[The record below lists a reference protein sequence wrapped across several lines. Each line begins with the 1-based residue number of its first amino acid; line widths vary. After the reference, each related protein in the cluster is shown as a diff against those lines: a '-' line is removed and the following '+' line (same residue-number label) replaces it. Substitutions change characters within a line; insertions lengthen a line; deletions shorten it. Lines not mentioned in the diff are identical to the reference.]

1 MHGSGRS
8 LGKSSVTAVD
18 PHVEQCAPLDPHSK
32 ECARKTLRLSAVQ
45 FGHTLQSVLQSVL
58 LVLLLAS
65 RALAQTNSAPDPL
78 ASGSG
83 VRPGDVI
90 VVKVWRE
97 PDYSG
102 EFQVDA
108 RGRVVL
114 PLLGELVVSGRNA
127 ETLSDSLRAAYR
139 VFLKN
144 PSIEITVNKRI
155 AVSGEVGR
163 PGLYPVDA
171 TISVGDLISLAGGVT
186 SAGNKKKIQL
196 LRNGQVIVSG
206 LGPGTVLQNS
216 PVQSGDQVFVPQRSW
231 MSRNGGG
238 FLYGGVTVA
247 TSVLVAVLVRR

>member
-1 MHGSGRS
+1 M
-8 LGKSSVTAVD
+8 
-18 PHVEQCAPLDPHSK
+18 
-32 ECARKTLRLSAVQ
+32 
-45 FGHTLQSVLQSVL
+45 
-58 LVLLLAS
+58 
-65 RALAQTNSAPDPL
+65 
-78 ASGSG
+78 
-83 VRPGDVI
+83 RPGDVI

-114 PLLGELVVSGRNA
+114 PLLGEIGVRGRNA
-127 ETLSDSLRAAYR
+127 EALRDSLRTAYR
-139 VFLKN
+139 VYLNN
-144 PSIEITVNKRI
+144 PSIEINVLRRI

-206 LGPGTVLQNS
+206 LGPGTVLQTS
-216 PVQSGDQVFVPQRSW
+216 PVQSGDQIYVPQRGW
-231 MSRNGGG
+231 MSRNGGV
-238 FLYGGVTVA
+238 FLYAGITVA

>member
-1 MHGSGRS
+1 MSFHPFDS
-8 LGKSSVTAVD
+8 
-18 PHVEQCAPLDPHSK
+18 HSK
-32 ECARKTLRLSAVQ
+32 
-45 FGHTLQSVLQSVL
+45 GL
-58 LVLLLAS
+58 LVLLLVFPLAA
-65 RALAQTNSAPDPL
+65 ALAQTGTVPNPL
-78 ASGSG
+78 ATGSG

-114 PLLGELVVSGRNA
+114 PLLGELVVSGRDA
-127 ETLSDSLRAAYR
+127 EKLSDSLTAAYR
-139 VFLKN
+139 VYLKN
-144 PSIEITVNKRI
+144 PSIEIAVRKRI
-155 AVSGEVGR
+155 AVSGEVGK

-231 MSRNGGG
+231 MSRNGGV
-238 FLYGGVTVA
+238 FLYAGVTVA
-247 TSVLVAVLVRR
+247 TSVLVAILVRR

>member
-1 MHGSGRS
+1 M
-8 LGKSSVTAVD
+8 
-18 PHVEQCAPLDPHSK
+18 
-32 ECARKTLRLSAVQ
+32 KT
-45 FGHTLQSVLQSVL
+45 VLLL
-58 LVLLLAS
+58 LVLFACTAS
-65 RALAQTNSAPDPL
+65 RALAQSGPSTGAI
-78 ASGSG
+78 ASGAG

-102 EFQVDA
+102 DFQVDS

-114 PLLGELVVSGRNA
+114 PLLGELMVRGRNA
-127 ETLSDSLRAAYR
+127 ETLTDSLRTAYR

-144 PSIEITVNKRI
+144 PSIEITVHRRI

-171 TISVGDLISLAGGVT
+171 TITIGDLISLAGGVT
-186 SAGNKKKIQL
+186 SAGNRKKIQL
-196 LRNGQVIVSG
+196 LRNGQIIVSG

-231 MSRNGGG
+231 VSRNGGV
-238 FLYGGVTVA
+238 FLYGGITVA

>member
-1 MHGSGRS
+1 MLGSGR
-8 LGKSSVTAVD
+8 
-18 PHVEQCAPLDPHSK
+18 
-32 ECARKTLRLSAVQ
+32 ARVKISW
-45 FGHTLQSVLQSVL
+45 
-58 LVLLLAS
+58 LLLLFACPAA
-65 RALAQTNSAPDPL
+65 RALAQGGTSAGPL

-102 EFQVDA
+102 EFQVDS

-114 PLLGELVVSGRNA
+114 PLLGELTVRGRNA
-127 ETLSDSLRAAYR
+127 ERLTDSLRTAYR
-139 VFLKN
+139 VYLKN
-144 PSIEITVNKRI
+144 PSIEINVLRRI

-163 PGLYPVDA
+163 PALYPVDA
-171 TISVGDLISLAGGVT
+171 TITIGDLIALAGGVT
-186 SAGNKKKIQL
+186 SAGNKNKIQL

-231 MSRNGGG
+231 ISRNGGV

-247 TSVLVAVLVRR
+247 TSVLVAILVRR

>member
-1 MHGSGRS
+1 VSFGR
-8 LGKSSVTAVD
+8 
-18 PHVEQCAPLDPHSK
+18 
-32 ECARKTLRLSAVQ
+32 
-45 FGHTLQSVLQSVL
+45 TLQRVKTSA
-58 LVLLLAS
+58 LVLLLLACPVA
-65 RALAQTNSAPDPL
+65 RAIAQGGTAADPL
-78 ASGSG
+78 PDGSG

-127 ETLSDSLRAAYR
+127 EALSDSLRDAYR
-139 VFLKN
+139 VYLKN
-144 PSIEITVNKRI
+144 PSIEIKVLKRI

-163 PGLYPVDA
+163 PALYPVDA
-171 TISVGDLISLAGGVT
+171 TITIGDLISLAGGVT
-186 SAGNKKKIQL
+186 SAGNKKRIQL

-231 MSRNGGG
+231 MSRNGGV

-247 TSVLVAVLVRR
+247 TSVLVAILVRR

>member
-1 MHGSGRS
+1 
-8 LGKSSVTAVD
+8 
-18 PHVEQCAPLDPHSK
+18 
-32 ECARKTLRLSAVQ
+32 
-45 FGHTLQSVLQSVL
+45 
-58 LVLLLAS
+58 
-65 RALAQTNSAPDPL
+65 
-78 ASGSG
+78 

-114 PLLGELVVSGRNA
+114 PLLGEIAVRGRNA
-127 ETLSDSLRAAYR
+127 ETLRDSLRTAYR
-139 VFLKN
+139 VYLNN
-144 PSIEITVNKRI
+144 PSIEINVLRRI

-231 MSRNGGG
+231 VSRNGGV
-238 FLYGGVTVA
+238 FLYAGISVA

>member
-1 MHGSGRS
+1 VKTVS
-8 LGKSSVTAVD
+8 L
-18 PHVEQCAPLDPHSK
+18 
-32 ECARKTLRLSAVQ
+32 
-45 FGHTLQSVLQSVL
+45 L
-58 LVLLLAS
+58 LVLLACTAS
-65 RALAQTNSAPDPL
+65 RAPAQSSTSTGPL
-78 ASGSG
+78 ASGAG

-90 VVKVWRE
+90 VVRAWRE

-102 EFQVDA
+102 EFQVDS

-114 PLLGELVVSGRNA
+114 PLLGELMVRGRNA
-127 ETLSDSLRAAYR
+127 ETLTDSLRTAYR

-144 PSIEITVNKRI
+144 PSIEITVLRRI

-163 PGLYPVDA
+163 PALYPVDA
-171 TISVGDLISLAGGVT
+171 TITIGDLISLAGGVT

-231 MSRNGGG
+231 VSRNGGAL
-238 FLYGGVTVA
+238 LYGGISI
-247 TSVLVAVLVRR
+247 TSAVLVAVLVRR

>member
-1 MHGSGRS
+1 MPGSGRTGLKTS
-8 LGKSSVTAVD
+8 ALLLLLACPVSRAVAQTSTAVD
-18 PHVEQCAPLDPHSK
+18 P
-32 ECARKTLRLSAVQ
+32 
-45 FGHTLQSVLQSVL
+45 
-58 LVLLLAS
+58 LA
-65 RALAQTNSAPDPL
+65 A
-78 ASGSG
+78 GSG

-90 VVKVWRE
+90 VVRVWRE

-114 PLLGELVVSGRNA
+114 PLLGEIAVRGRTA
-127 ETLSDSLRAAYR
+127 ETLSDSLRTAYR
-139 VFLKN
+139 VYLKN
-144 PSIEITVNKRI
+144 PSIEITVHKRI

-231 MSRNGGG
+231 VSRNGGV
-238 FLYGGVTVA
+238 FLYGGISVA
-247 TSVLVAVLVRR
+247 TSVLVAILVRR